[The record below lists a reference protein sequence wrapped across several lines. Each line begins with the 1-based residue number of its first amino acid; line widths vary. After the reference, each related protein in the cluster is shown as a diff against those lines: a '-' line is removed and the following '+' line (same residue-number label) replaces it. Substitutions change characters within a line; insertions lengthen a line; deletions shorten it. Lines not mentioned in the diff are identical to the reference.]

1 MSQNGEEL
9 VQELLDAAMISNEV
23 FVERFKLAMKQ
34 LGISN
39 KTLSEGSGIPL
50 STINKVLC
58 QKRDLR
64 CSTLRAMMK
73 FIKTNTTIKADIVIG
88 IIGTRSALD
97 TLTKHQITVKGKKIL
112 IREYPSSSIEDVII
126 NAIKA
131 ERERVNGLVCATIVA
146 NLIGKFIKV
155 PIMSF
160 KLDEENMLD
169 SVALLVDKI
178 PLE

>member
-9 VQELLDAAMISNEV
+9 FQELLDAAMISNET

-39 KTLSEGSGIPL
+39 KALSEGSGIPL

-73 FIKTNTTIKADIVIG
+73 FIKAKTITKADIVIG

-97 TLTKHQITVKGKKIL
+97 TLTKHQIAVKGKKIL
-112 IREYPSSSIEDVII
+112 LREYPSSSIEDVIL

-146 NLIGKFIKV
+146 NLICKFIKV
-155 PIMSF
+155 PIMSV
-160 KLDEENMLD
+160 KLDESNMLD

-178 PLE
+178 LVE

>member
-9 VQELLDAAMISNEV
+9 IQELLGAAMLSNEA
-23 FVERFKLAMKQ
+23 FVDRFKLAMKQ

-39 KTLSEGSGIPL
+39 KALSEGSGIPL
-50 STINKVLC
+50 STLNKVLC

-73 FIKTNTTIKADIVIG
+73 FIKTKTTTKADIVIG

-97 TLTKHQITVKGKKIL
+97 TLTKHQITANGKKIL
-112 IREYPSSSIEDVII
+112 LREYPSSSIEDVII

-146 NLIGKFIKV
+146 NLISKFIKV
-155 PIMSF
+155 PIMSV
-160 KLDEENMLD
+160 KLGENNMLD

-178 PLE
+178 SVE